1 MSVKKSK
8 DVNFTFQDAS
18 RTIRV
23 VAIQVQHFRDEGGKD
38 RVSVIATSDGVPVE
52 ATARVSPATKA
63 KVKTKSRL

>member
-1 MSVKKSK
+1 MSLRKAK

-18 RTIRV
+18 GKIRV
-23 VAIQVQHFRDEGGKD
+23 VAIQLQHFRGDDGKD

-52 ATARVSPATKA
+52 ATARISPATHS